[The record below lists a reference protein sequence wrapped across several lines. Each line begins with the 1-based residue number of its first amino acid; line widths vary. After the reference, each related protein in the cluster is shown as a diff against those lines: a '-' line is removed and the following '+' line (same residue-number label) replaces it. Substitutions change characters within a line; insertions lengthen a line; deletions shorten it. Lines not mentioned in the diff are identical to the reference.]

1 MRKKWTYVAIFSM
14 MLGMAPVF
22 TGCIDTDEPA
32 GLEQLRG
39 AKAELL
45 KARIKVEEANAAN
58 ILADAAL
65 KEAQQQIVAAE
76 ARYKE
81 ALAAEQEY
89 KALEQ
94 QYLAELQN
102 IKNQEE
108 QAYYENL
115 LNELRAA
122 QEQREREKQLADA
135 QLAVSL
141 EQLKAE
147 LLRQQALYDEA
158 LKNLALAQNTL
169 TEAQKTHLE
178 AWTTAVKNA
187 KDAVEQA
194 TIEYERQYGNFEEAV
209 KALEEAEADEL
220 AIRGLNREI
229 YYKQNAFNAADAAY
243 KTAVA
248 AQEADYSTIEAMN
261 AHKAEYE
268 AQLENIEKV
277 LADLDVERTKLET
290 ETASEAAN
298 VDKLYKAYTA
308 IVGVWDNQGNLTA
321 AGTKEYTL
329 PEIKFQ
335 NRNIPGLN
343 DHIGY
348 VNNMGVDE
356 FKYKYSDYL
365 YALSQGTADAFGQKA
380 TLNRYINDVN
390 SWTRTAN
397 DNAWTNNDILQYQA
411 DLETINEEIE
421 TVKAD
426 WKKAV
431 DAYVG
436 KLEVDATQLPG
447 YEDVKAGVDAYN
459 TAVSA
464 FITARTNYE
473 TYVKENLPS
482 YDVLDQAIR
491 AAEEVRAVAIDANAI
506 EYGNAIQ
513 GAYQAMQQ
521 ARAAYESAQAV
532 LRKAE
537 AEYALL
543 TNPTAEDA
551 NKVNEARTAV
561 QNRWNLY
568 LEAEDEYNQAEPDAR
583 EIQRKKDELAQANY
597 EVAEKAAWETYWKTY
612 TGDQA
617 IQDRTQELSKL
628 VNEAN
633 DAMYEAYND
642 AQDTY
647 SEYASEYGFW
657 SWSSVLNEALNY
669 TDPETYVWIPQQA
682 DAIKVAE
689 VYRDQ
694 LLTYIVNKSV
704 RLFGVSDR
712 LVDFTV
718 EEMKAEIEKRFMDS
732 NPDADFVP
740 YTMVNSELHW
750 NYGLVGDAAY
760 CQAQI
765 DIAKAV
771 LDNEEAVAALKK
783 ELTDALASVNA
794 AIAKVGEEA
803 DAAKKAYTDA
813 DAALKAK
820 FADIDKR
827 ENEATATKYA
837 TKPVL
842 DAIVSAIKVYV
853 NAENKDADTLEELK
867 NALAKAVTE
876 AEKKRYN
883 AETDLLVAQKALED
897 YTGDIKDW
905 IEIAKENSD
914 NAYADLQEAQE
925 ALAAANEA
933 LLAEIDRISQ
943 QTDEVTE

>member
-135 QLAVSL
+135 RLAVSL

-248 AQEADYSTIEAMN
+248 AQQADYSTIEAMN

-268 AQLENIEKV
+268 AQLENINKV

-290 ETASEAAN
+290 ATASEAAN
-298 VDKLYKAYTA
+298 VNKLYNAYTA
-308 IVGVWDNQGNLTA
+308 IVGVWDNQGNLTSH
-321 AGTKEYTL
+321 GTKEYTL
-329 PEIKFQ
+329 PEIELQ
-335 NRNIPGLN
+335 NRNIIGLPEE
-343 DHIGY
+343 
-348 VNNMGVDE
+348 VNRWIVPEWKYRYSEYLEALANGTDADFAQKNLLNM
-356 FKYKYSDYL
+356 
-365 YALSQGTADAFGQKA
+365 
-380 TLNRYINDVN
+380 YIKEVN
-390 SWTRTAN
+390 SMTRTPN
-397 DNAWTNNDILQYQA
+397 DDAWTNSDIVRYENLLAEQNLDIA
-411 DLETINEEIE
+411 PVKEKWTAA
-421 TVKAD
+421 VKAFQEGYD
-426 WKKAV
+426 I
-431 DAYVG
+431 
-436 KLEVDATQLPG
+436 DATQMPG
-447 YEDVKAGVDAYN
+447 FDALKTAVDAYN
-459 TAVSA
+459 TAATDYNDAVKDYDDYYAEVIEPS
-464 FITARTNYE
+464 E
-473 TYVKENLPS
+473 TLN
-482 YDVLDQAIR
+482 QIR
-491 AAEEVRAVAIDANAI
+491 KDANQKLTDAQDANWEAYKAK
-506 EYGNAIQ
+506 EYAANQ
-513 GAYQAMQQ
+513 SVEL
-521 ARAAYESAQAV
+521 ARQKAKTAFYTWQKA
-532 LRKAE
+532 KAE
-537 AEYALL
+537 LSL
-543 TNPTAEDA
+543 ITNPTAAQIGAVEDLETA
-551 NKVNEARTAV
+551 YNTAQTAV
-561 QNRWNLY
+561 VRAESDRDDAINAAM
-568 LEAEDEYNQAEPDAR
+568 LELNAKNSA
-583 EIQRKKDELAQANY
+583 ANY
-597 EVAEKAAWETYWKTY
+597 ECQLTISKAIEEYLQNEEDGFVTSQKLNELQEAINTAENTLDEEY
-612 TGDQA
+612 
-617 IQDRTQELSKL
+617 
-628 VNEAN
+628 N
-633 DAMYEAYND
+633 DVWDAYND
-642 AQDTY
+642 Y
-647 SEYASEYGFW
+647 SSE
-657 SWSSVLNEALNY
+657 LNIWYWNGQMLNDARWY
-669 TDPETYVWIPQQA
+669 YNDDNKLVPQQV
-682 DAIKVAE
+682 DAAKLGAITYDNLQAYIE
-689 VYRDQ
+689 RLSDQ
-694 LLTYIVNKSV
+694 L
-704 RLFGVSDR
+704 FGYRYGNDIR

-718 EEMKAEIEKRFMDS
+718 DDMKAEIEKDFMELYP
-732 NPDADFVP
+732 NADFVP
-740 YTMVNSELHW
+740 YDYVRDMLTQ
-750 NYGLVGDAAY
+750 YGLVGVAANY
-760 CQAQI
+760 QMQI

-771 LDNEEAVAALKK
+771 LDNEEAVAALQK

-803 DAAKKAYTDA
+803 DAAEKAYTDA

-827 ENEATATKYA
+827 IDEATATKYA

-842 DAIVSAIKVYV
+842 DAIISAIKVYV
-853 NAENKDADTLEELK
+853 NAENPSANTLAELK

-876 AEKKRYN
+876 AEEKRYN

>member
-115 LNELRAA
+115 LNELRAE

-178 AWTTAVKNA
+178 AWTTAVENA
-187 KDAVEQA
+187 KSAVQQA
-194 TIEYERQYGNFEEAV
+194 TSEYERLYGVFAEAV
-209 KALEEAEADEL
+209 KTLEEAEADSL
-220 AIRGLNREI
+220 AIRELNREI
-229 YYKQNAFNAADAAY
+229 YYKQNAFDAADEAY
-243 KTAVA
+243 NLAVE
-248 AQEADYSTIEAMN
+248 AQKADYSTIEAME

-268 AQLENIEKV
+268 AQLENINKV

-290 ETASEAAN
+290 ATASEAAN
-298 VDKLYKAYTA
+298 VEKLKKAYEA
-308 IVGVWDNQGNLTA
+308 IAGVWVNGNLQA
-321 AGTKEYTL
+321 SGTKEYTL

-348 VNNMGVDE
+348 VNNMGVRE

-411 DLETINEEIE
+411 ELETINEEIE

-459 TAVSA
+459 TAVSE

-482 YDVLDQAIR
+482 NEVLNQALS
-491 AAEEVRAVAIDANAI
+491 AAEEVLAVALDANAT
-506 EYGNAIQ
+506 EYANAIQ
-513 GAYQAMQQ
+513 GAYQAMRQAEAAYDS
-521 ARAAYESAQAV
+521 ARAA

-561 QNRWNLY
+561 QNRLNLY
-568 LEAEDEYNQAEPDAR
+568 QEAVDEFNQAEPDAR

-597 EVAEKAAWETYWKTY
+597 QVAQAAAWETYWKTY

-617 IQDRTQELSKL
+617 IQDRTQELVKL
-628 VNEAN
+628 VNDAN
-633 DAMYEAYND
+633 DAMYEAYDD

-647 SEYASEYGFW
+647 SEYASEYGIW
-657 SWSSVLNEALNY
+657 GWSSVLNEALYY

-682 DAIKVAE
+682 DAIEVAE

-694 LLTYIVNKSV
+694 LLTYIQNKSV
-704 RLFGVSDR
+704 TLFGVSNR
-712 LVDFTV
+712 LVDFTA
-718 EEMKAEIEKRFMDS
+718 EEMKAEIEKNYMAGHS
-732 NPDADFVP
+732 DADFVP
-740 YTMVNSELHW
+740 YTVVNSELHW
-750 NYGLVGDAAY
+750 SYGLVGEAAY

-771 LDNEEAVAALKK
+771 LDNEDAVAALKK

-842 DAIVSAIKVYV
+842 DAIISAIKVYV
-853 NAENKDADTLEELK
+853 NAEDKNADTLAELK

-876 AEKKRYN
+876 AEEKRYN